1 MKRTQYICA
10 WLFLA
15 LFVNATCSAQVS
27 SKETHVDAQLLAMA
41 DDVAGQNAAAKPH
54 PEYAVDAQTPNL
66 VMDGFIADHY
76 TATYGDTTHYFL
88 SAVATTQT
96 KTQNGAVPNASG
108 STSLVQSPLTN
119 SLLGLAIENGAVLDD
134 VNGTTLTLSSS
145 PYAMVASFAGDTDST
160 YNAYGYLARLGAS
173 GSFQIADTT
182 SPLSSVNGKQLSNAG
197 VTLRLTKDTSS
208 RSAAALSAFNTTYEP
223 LQKAAA
229 VATSKLQQSLF
240 AKDPILIAA
249 VKKYITTTHSAIVG
263 VLSAHG
269 GESESQISAAI
280 KPILAAAFDDELA
293 PVLHSL
299 STHPD
304 TEVAAYLK
312 AQQAYID
319 GNDAF
324 QKAVAGLVAAPAA
337 SLIYNYQ
344 QPTNANAY
352 HEAGFTF
359 ADASLKNSGD
369 LTFNA
374 LVSLYPKAVP
384 TANQGTFRG
393 ASAAIQFTAKFKRS
407 PFVKD
412 VSDQSPITL
421 ALSGKYDRIQ
431 ENQHVTGKKADIG
444 LGNLKL
450 TIPLAGGL
458 SFPLSFTFANA
469 GQSIKESYVRGNF
482 GLTFDLDKLSA
493 LLKN

>member
-1 MKRTQYICA
+1 MTGWQSISVH
-10 WLFLA
+10 LLLS
-15 LFVNATCSAQVS
+15 LFVAATCSAQVT
-27 SKETHVDAQLLAMA
+27 SKESHVDAQLQAMA
-41 DDVAGQNAAAKPH
+41 DDVAAQNAAAKPH
-54 PEYAVDAQTPNL
+54 PEYAIGSQTPNL
-66 VMDGFIADHY
+66 AMDGFIADHY
-76 TATYGDTTHYFL
+76 TATYGDTKHYFFA
-88 SAVATTQT
+88 AVATKQT

-108 STSLVQSPLTN
+108 STSLVQAPLSN

-145 PYAMVASFAGDTDST
+145 PYAVVASFTGDTDST
-160 YNAYGYLARLGAS
+160 YNDYGYLTRLGAS

-182 SPLSSVNGKQLSNAG
+182 APLSSVNGKQLSNAG
-197 VTLRLTKDTSS
+197 VTLRLTRDASS
-208 RSAAALSAFNTTYEP
+208 RSAAALDRFNVIYEP

-229 VATSKLQQSLF
+229 VATSKLQEALF
-240 AKDPILIAA
+240 AKDPILLAA
-249 VKKYITTTHSAIVG
+249 VRKYITSAQTAIVST
-263 VLSAHG
+263 LSAHA
-269 GESESQISAAI
+269 GESQSQISTAI
-280 KPILAAAFDDELA
+280 KPLLAAAFDDELA

-299 STHPD
+299 SAHPD
-304 TEVAAYLK
+304 AEVSAYLK
-312 AQQAYID
+312 AQQAYIN

-324 QKAVAGLVAAPAA
+324 QKAIAALVTAPAA

-344 QPTNANAY
+344 QPTNATAY

-359 ADASLKNSGD
+359 ADSSLHNSGD
-369 LTFNA
+369 LMFNG

-469 GQSIKESYVRGNF
+469 GQTIKESYVRGNF
-482 GLTFDLDKLSA
+482 GLTFDLDKLST